1 MTARLRSNASHAMS
15 LVKPARMKT
24 KPSARS
30 VPPSSPTSS
39 LERPIALSLVP
50 AATSRRRQL
59 ARVRPATLP
68 ATTARATPSSVLLVI
83 QMASSQSCLTT
94 SVLGHAR
101 RATQRS
107 MACVPPVPLP
117 VRPALALPVS
127 AYPATAHWREGSCT
141 PTSATATAL

>member
-1 MTARLRSNASHAMS
+1 MTTSHHSNASHAMS
-15 LVKPARMKT
+15 PVRPAKMKT
-24 KPSARS
+24 SHSARS
-30 VPPSSPTSS
+30 APTSSPTSS

-50 AATSRRRQL
+50 AATSRRRQR
-59 ARVRPATLP
+59 ARVRLAKLP

-83 QMASSQSCLTT
+83 RIASSQSCSTT

-117 VRPALALPVS
+117 VRPALALQVS
-127 AYPATAHWREGSCT
+127 ACPATAHWREGSCT
-141 PTSATATAL
+141 PISAIATAL